1 MDNHSLHLTH
11 LTEQNDKSRKF
22 GVGFHQGTTS
32 QKTKMTGWM
41 IFKPDEKL
49 WSEKW

>member
-1 MDNHSLHLTH
+1 MMKNENGDNHSLY
-11 LTEQNDKSRKF
+11 LTEQNDKSRSSELVSL
-22 GVGFHQGTTS
+22 GIAS

-49 WSEKW
+49 W